1 MEVGNAV
8 HRIGVLTSGGDAPGM
23 NAAIRAVVRKGV
35 FHGMEVYGIQH
46 GYAGLIRGEMKPMDL
61 SSVADII
68 QRGGTKLFTARSEE
82 FKTPEGRAKAVEEL
96 HRNGIE
102 GLVVIGGDGSFRGA
116 RELSHLGVRSIG
128 IPGTIDNDIAGTDY
142 TIGFDTAVNTVIDA
156 IDKIRDTATSHERTY
171 VIEVMGRNAGDI
183 AMISGLAGG
192 AESILVPEFPFD
204 MELVLE
210 KLRHGQERGKR
221 HSIILVAEGAAQ
233 GMKIGEKI
241 RQETGWE
248 VRVTV
253 LGHLQRGGSPS
264 AFDRI
269 LASRMGAYA
278 VDLLRQGQSS
288 QVIGLQGKKLVA
300 IDIDEALAMKRS
312 IDMSVYEL
320 AAILS
325 I

>member
-1 MEVGNAV
+1 VEVGNAV

>member
-1 MEVGNAV
+1 MNLA
-8 HRIGVLTSGGDAPGM
+8 ILTSGGDAPGM
-23 NAAIRAVVRKGV
+23 NAATRAFVRQGLALNHQMWGIPRGFDGLLHDDPLPLSAASVANILMTGGTFLKTSRYSGFRDSSYIATAAQRLFDSHMDGLAVVGGNGSMAGALALSRSGV
-35 FHGMEVYGIQH
+35 
-46 GYAGLIRGEMKPMDL
+46 
-61 SSVADII
+61 
-68 QRGGTKLFTARSEE
+68 
-82 FKTPEGRAKAVEEL
+82 AV
-96 HRNGIE
+96 
-102 GLVVIGGDGSFRGA
+102 
-116 RELSHLGVRSIG
+116 IG
-128 IPGTIDNDIAGTDY
+128 IPASIDNDVPNTDY
-142 TIGFDTAVNTVIDA
+142 SIGFDTAVNNIVA
-156 IDKIRDTATSHERTY
+156 SIDKIRDTATSHERTY

-288 QVIGLQGKKLVA
+288 QVIGLQGKQLVA

>member
-1 MEVGNAV
+1 
-8 HRIGVLTSGGDAPGM
+8 
-23 NAAIRAVVRKGV
+23 
-35 FHGMEVYGIQH
+35 
-46 GYAGLIRGEMKPMDL
+46 
-61 SSVADII
+61 
-68 QRGGTKLFTARSEE
+68 
-82 FKTPEGRAKAVEEL
+82 
-96 HRNGIE
+96 
-102 GLVVIGGDGSFRGA
+102 
-116 RELSHLGVRSIG
+116 
-128 IPGTIDNDIAGTDY
+128 
-142 TIGFDTAVNTVIDA
+142 
-156 IDKIRDTATSHERTY
+156 
-171 VIEVMGRNAGDI
+171 
-183 AMISGLAGG
+183 MISGLAGG